1 MKKEGKAIFKEYP
14 DIVSVEQL
22 CKMLH
27 IGKNTAYNLLKSGMI
42 NTIRVGRQY
51 RIPKKEVIKY
61 INS

>member
-1 MKKEGKAIFKEYP
+1 MEKEGETIFKEYP

-27 IGKNTAYNLLKSGMI
+27 IGKNTAYNLLKNGMI
-42 NTIRVGRQY
+42 NTVRVGRQY